1 MASFALLWLQRLGL
15 SGRVSGHRVVE
26 YVTGTN
32 RAPAG
37 GWQNLRGKGGSKA
50 PFTIYNLD
58 EVRNQMPRAHTW

>member
-1 MASFALLWLQRLGL
+1 
-15 SGRVSGHRVVE
+15 VSGHRVVE

-37 GWQNLRGKGGSKA
+37 GWQNLRDKGGSKA

-58 EVRNQMPRAHTW
+58 EVRNEMPRAHTW